1 MKKYIFSKDTLLA
14 TIFTFI
20 VLGLLGLLVINISAF
35 NPFVKAFKDFDF
47 MNIYYSKIRTHQGT
61 LDTNIV
67 VVNVG
72 HLKRDSIG
80 LMLQKIN
87 EQSPKIIGF
96 DIFIAEQKE
105 KTSDSVLKQ
114 ALEQTS
120 CLVVASDINGNGMAQ
135 YFGKYAKGY
144 INFNGENSSSTTRS
158 FCPFTDK
165 KGNTDTSFTA
175 RILSFADTDKFKNL
189 TVRKNQTEFI
199 HFRGGHDKF
208 RTYTPAEIFDTNSD
222 LSLLKD
228 KIILMGYA
236 GSSFGEVVD
245 LEDAHFTPMNPEVS
259 GKSYPDMYG
268 VYIHANILSIML
280 ADDYI
285 KIMSPWLAWVL
296 AFILCYLHMIIFAF
310 YFNEKTKWM
319 HLVAKIIQLTTSVF
333 LLWIEFL
340 VFQYFNYKIDM
351 LPAIV
356 AIILSVDILY
366 FYEGIIAYLKKKTKI
381 KSHFSKH

>member
-1 MKKYIFSKDTLLA
+1 
-14 TIFTFI
+14 
-20 VLGLLGLLVINISAF
+20 
-35 NPFVKAFKDFDF
+35 
-47 MNIYYSKIRTHQGT
+47 
-61 LDTNIV
+61 
-67 VVNVG
+67 
-72 HLKRDSIG
+72 
-80 LMLQKIN
+80 
-87 EQSPKIIGF
+87 
-96 DIFIAEQKE
+96 
-105 KTSDSVLKQ
+105 
-114 ALEQTS
+114 
-120 CLVVASDINGNGMAQ
+120 
-135 YFGKYAKGY
+135 
-144 INFNGENSSSTTRS
+144 
-158 FCPFTDK
+158 
-165 KGNTDTSFTA
+165 
-175 RILSFADTDKFKNL
+175 
-189 TVRKNQTEFI
+189 
-199 HFRGGHDKF
+199 
-208 RTYTPAEIFDTNSD
+208 
-222 LSLLKD
+222 
-228 KIILMGYA
+228 MGYA

-319 HLVAKIIQLTTSVF
+319 HLVAKIIQLTTSVL

-340 VFQYFNYKIDM
+340 VFQYYNYKIDM